1 MTKNVIVTDENG
13 TYVGTT
19 YPKRA
24 RGLVK
29 NGRAIFVDDCTI
41 RLSGG
46 KIPSEIN
53 LNQTEGKQMN
63 YIYFNPRKWSFEQTQ
78 TNTQFPFGNGFPQ
91 PDCFEQSVGE
101 RSFINDFDG
110 SLVECLMFGDWDTP
124 CVRAVS
130 NSLSLMPETE
140 YSFVF
145 WLNGGE
151 NDRNSE
157 VCRLEISFAQDPDD
171 CYSYKLNRG
180 FIKPL
185 LHKQGWE
192 LYSIPFVTPATGGD
206 TVEANFAFVSGYA
219 PMAVKQAKA
228 LSAYEGWE
236 DEPDEFAKQRPQR
249 HNLVFEDGWPSI
261 NMYGGDRYST
271 EVLRKKKSQNMDQYR
286 QMMQDVAENVSHK
299 AMDLAASA
307 KQVAKDIAQGTRQMA
322 ETYRENAEQRKAE
335 AQQAAAQAQWE
346 EAQRQWAEAQAQWA
360 EAQKQQAEAQRQQAE
375 AQEQLRNAQTEV
387 HDVAFEEV
395 KEKAFEED

>member
-1 MTKNVIVTDENG
+1 M
-13 TYVGTT
+13 
-19 YPKRA
+19 
-24 RGLVK
+24 
-29 NGRAIFVDDCTI
+29 
-41 RLSGG
+41 
-46 KIPSEIN
+46 
-53 LNQTEGKQMN
+53 
-63 YIYFNPRKWSFEQTQ
+63 
-78 TNTQFPFGNGFPQ
+78 
-91 PDCFEQSVGE
+91 
-101 RSFINDFDG
+101 
-110 SLVECLMFGDWDTP
+110 
-124 CVRAVS
+124 
-130 NSLSLMPETE
+130 
-140 YSFVF
+140 
-145 WLNGGE
+145 
-151 NDRNSE
+151 
-157 VCRLEISFAQDPDD
+157 
-171 CYSYKLNRG
+171 
-180 FIKPL
+180 
-185 LHKQGWE
+185 
-192 LYSIPFVTPATGGD
+192 
-206 TVEANFAFVSGYA
+206 EANFAFVSGYA
-219 PMAVKQAKA
+219 PMAVKQARE

-395 KEKAFEED
+395 KEEAFEED